1 MALPDEQK
9 TCPVSGHRI
18 AYYRQGSGESVIL
31 VHGITTYSFMWR
43 NIMPQMA
50 QKYDVVAV
58 DLLGCGNSDKPLEVS
73 YSIKDHAIRLH
84 EFVLNLGIKKV
95 HFVGHDLGG
104 GIGQI
109 FAVRY
114 PEMLYDLTVINC
126 VAFNF
131 WPVQP
136 IIAMRT
142 PIIRQFLMG
151 SLDFGTLKMLVK
163 RGIYYKERVTHEL
176 MEYYWKPLRTK
187 EGRKAFLHFAKCL
200 DNSNLME
207 IEEELRK
214 LKLPVLIVRGDA
226 DAYLSASI
234 VESLHEAIPGSKL
247 VRFPDAGHYIQ
258 EDMPEKLS
266 ETIINFFEASYE
278 EGR

>member
-1 MALPDEQK
+1 
-9 TCPVSGHRI
+9 
-18 AYYRQGSGESVIL
+18 
-31 VHGITTYSFMWR
+31 
-43 NIMPQMA
+43 
-50 QKYDVVAV
+50 
-58 DLLGCGNSDKPLEVS
+58 
-73 YSIKDHAIRLH
+73 
-84 EFVLNLGIKKV
+84 LNLGIKKV